1 MKNTLTLTAS
11 AALVSSSAA
20 LADVSGLIGQETL
33 RYYAADGLSETTLD
47 DAAFAVIDLF
57 VEFRAENTH
66 GYSNADTRMFST
78 FNVNLSKDGIDEYF
92 YQNDFTGSG
101 SVDFVGSWK
110 PNFSVDIPGVAN
122 PRIDSFITIGGGV
135 GAEAARNRTVNSRFT
150 GLNGSIFNPN
160 IGWYLN
166 PPTSTQADVI
176 DFEVLYGRFVVTGDD
191 ARAGANFDLLGS
203 VGYNYGDGT
212 GAYFGEV
219 SGTFYYTPAPGPL
232 ALLGLGGLG
241 ARRRRA

>member
-66 GYSNADTRMFST
+66 GYSNADTRMLST
-78 FNVNLSKDGIDEYF
+78 YSVNLSTDGFAEYF
-92 YQNDFTGSG
+92 YQNDFIGSG
-101 SVDFVGSWK
+101 SGAAGSWK
-110 PNFSVDIPGVAN
+110 PNYSLDSPGISN
-122 PRIDSFITIGGGV
+122 STIDSFITIGGGV
-135 GAEAARNRTVNSRFT
+135 GAEAARNRTATYGFT
-150 GLNGSIFNPN
+150 GSNSSIFNDN

-176 DFEVLYGRFVVTGDD
+176 DFEVWYGRFVVTGDD
-191 ARAGANFDLLGS
+191 ARAGANFDLAGTITN
-203 VGYNYGDGT
+203 NYGSGT
-212 GAYFGEV
+212 EAFYRDI
-219 SGTFYYTPAPGPL
+219 SGTFYYTPAPGAL
-232 ALLGLGGLG
+232 ALIGLAGLG